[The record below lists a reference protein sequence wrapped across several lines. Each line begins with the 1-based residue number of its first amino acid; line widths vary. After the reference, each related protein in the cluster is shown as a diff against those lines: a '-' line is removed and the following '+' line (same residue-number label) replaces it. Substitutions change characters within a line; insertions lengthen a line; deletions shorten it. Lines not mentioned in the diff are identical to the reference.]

1 MRPWGQPVA
10 GQGGRLGM
18 WHRLAPEVRTIV
30 GQAEDMAKQ
39 AGNQPSSVHFLL
51 ALFVTPSAAGD
62 TLAEAG
68 IDEQQVLRTF
78 KSLPGRDESPSV
90 MASVREQA
98 RQLVESSQA
107 DEIDSTILLA
117 SLLRVRHSHASRV
130 LRRAGVNLPALRAQ
144 IIGQLTLGVDRASS
158 SRLRAIQMEER
169 VRSSGVI
176 SRPVFDPADGDDFAP
191 PPRRTPRERPADNG
205 LTDPLLSRLAGTGR
219 RPAGGKL
226 HTAMGPI
233 STPENRSSP
242 PKVAAPPA
250 ADRQDPGPERPAVQ
264 GPAATATPAAAAQP
278 SGGDGNAALF
288 FLDPERFPV
297 VCELGR
303 DLTRA
308 GLAGEVTTLIGREDL
323 VDSVIDVLLMRQTNN
338 PCLVGEAGVGKTAIA
353 EGLAAKIAGRTD
365 LYGRLGEAVVV
376 EIQVASLLAGT
387 SMRGSFS
394 ERMTALRDEVAAADG
409 RIIIFIDEVHTL
421 MGAGAGDGPLDAAND
436 LKTALARGRFPLI
449 CATTR
454 DEYRRHIEKDPAM
467 ERRLQLVEVPEPGA
481 EEAIAIL
488 SGVAATYAAHHGL
501 PYSHEAIVSA
511 VHLSKRFITDR
522 CLPGKAIAVLDRAGA
537 QAKRRGKKQVGSDD
551 VAQAVHGITD
561 VPMDRL
567 LADERSRIRN
577 LAADLC
583 TRIVGQDPAMAC
595 VARRV
600 QRNYAGFSGDRPLAS
615 FIFIGPPGTGK
626 TAAAAALA
634 EALFMVEDS
643 LVRFDMTE
651 FTEGHSAARLVGSP
665 PGYIGHQQPGLLS
678 DAMHKRPYRVL
689 LFDDVD
695 RGADEVLALIQQI
708 LESGRIT
715 DNHGRV
721 LDMRNSIIV
730 LTTGV
735 GVEALLAGNTRRP
748 IGFGAPVPS
757 ASPGVEV
764 EAAVGEQVRSLLPGD
779 LWGRIDEAIIFHP
792 LDPAAGRE
800 IVRRQLQASVA
811 ALFQTRLIQI
821 VVDES
826 VVDLVFGTDGVDPSL
841 GVRPL
846 RARVERIFEG
856 FLTEKVLDGD
866 LRSGAHMRITVHEG
880 ELTLRPEAE
889 ARGRDSAAVV

>member
-1 MRPWGQPVA
+1 
-10 GQGGRLGM
+10 M
-18 WHRLAPEVRTIV
+18 WHRLGPEVRTIV
-30 GQAEDMAKQ
+30 GQAEDMATQ
-39 AGNQPSSVHFLL
+39 AGNQPSSVHYLL

-78 KSLPGRDESPSV
+78 KSLPGRDESPGV

-117 SLLRVRHSHASRV
+117 SLLRVRHGHASRV

-158 SRLRAIQMEER
+158 TRLRAIQLDER
-169 VRSSGVI
+169 VRGSGVI
-176 SRPVFDPADGDDFAP
+176 NRATFEARDVADIPPAA
-191 PPRRTPRERPADNG
+191 RRQLRERPADNG

-219 RPAGGKL
+219 RLNGGKSHAAMGAAAPVTSLPPAPPAGPAAGR
-226 HTAMGPI
+226 G
-233 STPENRSSP
+233 E
-242 PKVAAPPA
+242 APPA
-250 ADRQDPGPERPAVQ
+250 AAKTAPPA
-264 GPAATATPAAAAQP
+264 GPARDPEATADSEGP
-278 SGGDGNAALF
+278 ALF
-288 FLDPERFPV
+288 YLDPERFPV

-308 GLAGEVTTLIGREDL
+308 GMAGEVTPLIGREDL

-481 EEAIAIL
+481 VEAIAIL
-488 SGVAATYAAHHGL
+488 SGVATIYAAHHGL

-577 LAADLC
+577 LAGDLC
-583 TRIVGQDPAMAC
+583 KRIVGQDAAMTR

-600 QRNYAGFSGDRPLAS
+600 QRNYAGFSGERPLAS

-651 FTEGHSAARLVGSP
+651 FTEAHSAARLVGSP
-665 PGYIGHQQPGLLS
+665 PGYVGHQQPGLLS
-678 DAMHKRPYRVL
+678 EAMHKRPYRVL

-695 RGADEVLALIQQI
+695 RAADEVLALVQQI

-721 LDMRNSIIV
+721 LDMRNSIVV

-757 ASPGVEV
+757 PTSGVEV
-764 EAAVGEQVRSLLPGD
+764 ESAVSEQVRSLLPGD
-779 LWGRIDEAIIFHP
+779 IWGRIDEAIIFHP
-792 LDPAAGRE
+792 LDPVAGRE
-800 IVRRQLQASVA
+800 IVRRQLEASVS
-811 ALFQTRLIQI
+811 ALFQTRLIRI
-821 VVDES
+821 VVDAS
-826 VVDLVFGTDGVDPSL
+826 VVDLVFGDDGVDPSL

-856 FLTEKVLDGD
+856 FLTERVLDGD
-866 LRSGAHMRITVHEG
+866 LRSGAHMRIVVRQG
-880 ELTLRPEAE
+880 ELVLLPEAE
-889 ARGRDSAAVV
+889 PQGREGAAQA